1 MALSLGDDASHQRI
15 NNPQAHCVAYPEL
28 VLTSVCS
35 IWGFSVGISLYPL
48 NMLRK
53 ISEIYEVPFTRNIVK
68 SLLSALVGGVAPTKA
83 AAGAAGLALKFV
95 PGAGTVVALATV
107 PALASATTYAVG
119 RIFVEHFESQG
130 TFLTFRP
137 IAAREKMHEYMD
149 TAPAARAD
157 ATEEATVAEF
167 TEAEAA
173 EATPASA

>member
-1 MALSLGDDASHQRI
+1 MDKQAEALKIVNYHVGAS
-15 NNPQAHCVAYPEL
+15 AVVGCVPAP
-28 VLTSVCS
+28 V
-35 IWGFSVGISLYPL
+35 IDMIGITAVQL

-173 EATPASA
+173 ETTPASA